1 VGKKSWKQSGESRVI
16 RGLLLGT
23 RLLTKVHS
31 SDFYQTPTSAI
42 ASFFLKKINKEKAI
56 VEFSETKLNL
66 NLVTTDALPKRYK
79 TVVPLFGPIDTEA
92 STFKIMGTKLEV
104 NFVKADGS
112 SWPVLRS
119 DEPVR
124 EIIQM
129 GKAGRAT

>member
-1 VGKKSWKQSGESRVI
+1 LFERFCTETW
-16 RGLLLGT
+16 
-23 RLLTKVHS
+23 LLTKVNSH
-31 SDFYQTPTSAI
+31 DFYQTPTSAI
-42 ASFFLKKINKEKAI
+42 ASFFLKKINKEKAV
-56 VEFSETKLNL
+56 VEFSKTELNL
-66 NLVTTDALPKRYK
+66 NLVTSDALPKRYK
-79 TVVPLFGPIDTEA
+79 AVVPLFGPIDTEA
-92 STFKIMGTKLEV
+92 SSFKIMGTKLEV